1 LRYVA
6 GLEKEMTEHEGS
18 SGREVVKDDECSD
31 REWEDVKV
39 VVKEVVVEE
48 VVKRMVV
55 MEKGEE
61 KVVSLAVVVEEA
73 QWEESRMKAKPSQE
87 SERTHERSEH
97 QKRKDMT
104 HRR

>member
-18 SGREVVKDDECSD
+18 SDREVVKDDECSD
-31 REWEDVKV
+31 REWEDVK
-39 VVKEVVVEE
+39 E

>member
-1 LRYVA
+1 VA

-18 SGREVVKDDECSD
+18 SDREVVKDDECSD
-31 REWEDVKV
+31 REWED
-39 VVKEVVVEE
+39 VKEVVVEE

-87 SERTHERSEH
+87 SEWTHERSEH
-97 QKRKDMT
+97 QKRKGMT

>member
-1 LRYVA
+1 VA

-18 SGREVVKDDECSD
+18 SDREVVKDDECSD
-31 REWEDVKV
+31 REWEDVK
-39 VVKEVVVEE
+39 E